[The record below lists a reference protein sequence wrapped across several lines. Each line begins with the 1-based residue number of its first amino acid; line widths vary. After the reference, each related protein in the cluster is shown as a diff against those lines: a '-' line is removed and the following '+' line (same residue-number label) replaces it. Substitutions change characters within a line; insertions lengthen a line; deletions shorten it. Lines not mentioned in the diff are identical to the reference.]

1 MTRQQS
7 RRIIIVYYLR
17 SLKGTDMKLIWKFLA
32 VACALFSLMYACAAA
47 EGNVLSIPDGVKEI
61 CSEAFMNDASL
72 ETVIV
77 PKGTLIS
84 DSAFAGC
91 VNLKTLVFLGEEL
104 LTYDQAFSSLPIE
117 NVYCPEETE
126 IQAFFLNL
134 GVNVYPLSA
143 YFADDQFEYEI
154 VGSQAVITGYKGNDT
169 DVQIPK
175 AVRGL
180 PVTKIGERAF
190 EGNKTIVSVSIP
202 DGIKKIGNYAFSNC
216 TALYSIDISKTVRS
230 IGDYAFINDRNLT
243 IVTLFSGSVSFGENP
258 FLNCSSLSG
267 ISVVSDGAQYSV
279 IDGMLIDNN
288 KLISYFTSKS
298 AGSVTVPDGV
308 TAVGK
313 YAFSYAQYLDNV
325 SVPDSCTIVDDYAFF
340 ECPSLKTVRL
350 SENLQKIGASAFE
363 NCERLKEI
371 NLSNALLSVGDRAFK
386 NCRSLSNCA
395 LPESVQSAGE
405 DIFLLEETFSSS
417 VMNIVPL
424 YQFHYTNT
432 ICVIDNEEKS
442 VKTSGCGAT
451 CVSMIIRY
459 MNGDYEQTPE
469 TVFAWAYEKGYYK
482 GDGLSHLALSRA
494 LSIKGIDS
502 RWSSSTS
509 DVLNCLKAGRP
520 VIAHMGEGLFAENGH
535 YILLRGIDENGNI
548 FVNDPNSRELTSRT
562 FSLNLIKSQLKVAA
576 GFCIVEG

>member
-1 MTRQQS
+1 
-7 RRIIIVYYLR
+7 
-17 SLKGTDMKLIWKFLA
+17 MKLNWKFLA
-32 VACALFSLMYACAAA
+32 VACALFSLMCACAAA
-47 EGNVLSIPDGVKEI
+47 EGNVLSIPEGVKEI

-77 PKGTLIS
+77 PKGTFIS

-126 IQAFFLNL
+126 IQAYFLNL

-230 IGDYAFINDRNLT
+230 IGDYAFINDRNLA
-243 IVTLFSGSVSFGENP
+243 IVTLSSGSVVFGENP

-424 YQFHYTNT
+424 YQFHY
-432 ICVIDNEEKS
+432 
-442 VKTSGCGAT
+442 
-451 CVSMIIRY
+451 
-459 MNGDYEQTPE
+459 
-469 TVFAWAYEKGYYK
+469 
-482 GDGLSHLALSRA
+482 
-494 LSIKGIDS
+494 
-502 RWSSSTS
+502 
-509 DVLNCLKAGRP
+509 
-520 VIAHMGEGLFAENGH
+520 
-535 YILLRGIDENGNI
+535 
-548 FVNDPNSRELTSRT
+548 
-562 FSLNLIKSQLKVAA
+562 
-576 GFCIVEG
+576 